1 MAQIE
6 TILKILASINT
17 QRKEISFQNNW
28 QDPVL
33 DNSINVD
40 LWNGWY
46 IGLKTKITNKMEND
60 KKSCKHSYILSEN
73 TIS

>member
-46 IGLKTKITNKMEND
+46 IGLKKINKQNG
-60 KKSCKHSYILSEN
+60 KW
-73 TIS
+73 